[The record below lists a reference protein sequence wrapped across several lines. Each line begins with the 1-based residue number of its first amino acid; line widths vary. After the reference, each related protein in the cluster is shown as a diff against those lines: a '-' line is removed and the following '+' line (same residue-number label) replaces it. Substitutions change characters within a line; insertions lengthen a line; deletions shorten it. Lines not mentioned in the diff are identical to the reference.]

1 MKVLET
7 TILIIALLFLLCYFY
22 QFVYVAIPFFKKK
35 EMPLPA
41 TANKFAVLIC
51 ARNEEEVVC
60 ELIKSIKKQ
69 TYDKKL
75 IKIFVMADNCTD
87 HTAEFARKAGA
98 VVYERNDKELIG
110 KGYALDML
118 LKNIARDY
126 PDGFDGYFVFDADN
140 LLSEDYIEKMNLVF
154 SNGYDI
160 VTSYRNSKNF
170 GDNWI
175 SAGYALWFIRESKYL
190 NSARMAI
197 GASCAVSGT
206 GFMFSRKVL
215 EEQNFWPFHLLTED
229 IEFTIYHVIKVYK
242 IGFADAVL
250 YDEQPTTFAQSW
262 RQRMRWSCG
271 FLQVFK
277 KHGKD
282 LVKGIFKGNFS
293 CYDMCMNIMP
303 ALVLMVVSIVLNI
316 ALVVMGIANGEVAYA
331 LLTVLK
337 TFIGLYG
344 VVFIIGLITV
354 ITEWK
359 RIYVSS
365 RKKILYTFT
374 FPIFMMTYIP
384 ISIVS
389 LFKKKLVWQPIKHH
403 NRVSSVPMEQKASK

>member
-41 TANKFAVLIC
+41 KANKFAVLIC

-98 VVYERNDKELIG
+98 VVYERNDQELIG

-126 PDGFDGYFVFDADN
+126 PEGFDGYFVFDADN
-140 LLSEDYIEKMNLVF
+140 LLSEDYMEKMNLVF

-229 IEFTIYHVIKVYK
+229 IEFTIYHVIKGYK

-282 LVKGIFKGNFS
+282 LVKGILKGNFS

-303 ALVLMVVSIVLNI
+303 ALILMVVSIVLNI

-365 RKKILYTFT
+365 RKKVLYTFT

-389 LFKKKLVWQPIKHH
+389 LFKKKLVWQPINHH
-403 NRVSSVPMEQKASK
+403 NRVSSVPMEPKASK